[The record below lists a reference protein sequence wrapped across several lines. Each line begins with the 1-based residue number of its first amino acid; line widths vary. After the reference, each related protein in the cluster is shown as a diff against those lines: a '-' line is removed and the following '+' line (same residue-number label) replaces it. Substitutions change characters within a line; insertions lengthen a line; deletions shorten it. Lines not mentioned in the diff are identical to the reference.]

1 MAFGLAIRKNGC
13 SRDVVSSGP
22 PAASG
27 EGSRP
32 NLNQEYEGT
41 LKSISSLPALSAAR
55 VSGLS
60 GYSKNIWWEK
70 IQWSLEGDVER
81 ESSQVT
87 RMDMASLRVTK
98 RR

>member
-27 EGSRP
+27 EESRP

-55 VSGLS
+55 LPGLS

-70 IQWSLEGDVER
+70 IQWSLEG
-81 ESSQVT
+81 
-87 RMDMASLRVTK
+87 
-98 RR
+98 